1 MAERTT
7 DAILPQHVRTAVNT
21 LRTWFGLT
29 AASLEMGAQLG
40 TVLHVEGHLLAVDGF
55 TQGDLRRA
63 GSRLGGALGRG
74 CCGCCRGLLGGGSP
88 R

>member
-21 LRTWFGLT
+21 LRTWFGLA

-55 TQGDLRRA
+55 AQGDLRGA
-63 GSRLGGALGRG
+63 GSRLGRALG
-74 CCGCCRGLLGGGSP
+74 
-88 R
+88 